1 MNNEKSFF
9 AITTVLLLS
18 NFMIPINDA
27 YAAVDTWT
35 DATTTN
41 VGTTIMRG
49 VSMSDANNGVAV
61 GDSGTMVYTTNG
73 GVDWTAATTT
83 NVGIT
88 HMQGV
93 SMSDAN
99 NGVAVGYSGTIV
111 YTTNGGVDW
120 TAATTTNVGTTNMM
134 GVSMSDASNGVA
146 VGVSGQIVFADLAS
160 SEESATDT
168 TKKSGSECNDCT
180 APSIGISQNHR
191 PCQGN

>member
-1 MNNEKSFF
+1 MKLEKNRIHLLIMLF
-9 AITTVLLLS
+9 AVSSLLVHV
-18 NFMIPINDA
+18 P
-27 YAAVDTWT
+27 
-35 DATTTN
+35 
-41 VGTTIMRG
+41 
-49 VSMSDANNGVAV
+49 SDAFAA
-61 GDSGTMVYTTNG
+61 DT
-73 GVDWTAATTT
+73 WTAATTT
-83 NVGIT
+83 NVGVNT
-88 HMQGV
+88 MRGV